1 MNPYAMPLQPPA
13 FAENPSCST
22 QPEGGS
28 AGRTYLMAMALMV
41 RKWGETTVYLHHLL
55 IMAATGNSEA
65 YVKHVNW
72 RSSGR
77 RRLLHSTLCL
87 CDGGVRKKFNSIALN
102 DYSHMSFFFRF
113 PPSLFLYFSFM
124 NVAIGLRRS

>member
-1 MNPYAMPLQPPA
+1 MYESMCDATAIAQCDATAIAQSPA
-13 FAENPSCST
+13 FAENPSCSA

-28 AGRTYLMAMALMV
+28 AGRTCLMAMALMV

-77 RRLLHSTLCL
+77 RRLLHSTLCR
-87 CDGGVRKKFNSIALN
+87 CEKKVQQHCSK
-102 DYSHMSFFFRF
+102 
-113 PPSLFLYFSFM
+113 
-124 NVAIGLRRS
+124 

>member
-1 MNPYAMPLQPPA
+1 MYEPMCDATAIAQSPA
-13 FAENPSCST
+13 FAENPSCSA

-28 AGRTYLMAMALMV
+28 AGRTCLMAMALMV
-41 RKWGETTVYLHHLL
+41 RKRGETTVYLHHL

-77 RRLLHSTLCL
+77 RRLLHSTLCR
-87 CDGGVRKKFNSIALN
+87 CEKKVQQHCSK
-102 DYSHMSFFFRF
+102 
-113 PPSLFLYFSFM
+113 
-124 NVAIGLRRS
+124 